1 MKKSSIIIILLSGIF
16 SLNISAK
23 QITTIL
29 FDVEAIFESD
39 DMRASGY
46 IGKIN
51 ALHYIASTGHKPSQ
65 AELFKQL
72 KPVKAI
78 STEQTYNNNLEMPFI
93 LADWLSQ
100 KQNNAK
106 IKEIIQK
113 YLSNKNLSDIE
124 IKVLMAIISM
134 MLTPQHLADVQKVRP
149 KMDNVLKNLRQK
161 GYKLYLVG
169 NWANV
174 SSLKAEFDDIFKY
187 FHGTM
192 VSGDNHLL
200 KPYQEYYEYVL
211 EKNNIDASQAL
222 WIETEPKFA
231 SKAKQYGYNVIVS
244 DTDKVAQSITSG
256 LRSFAINI

>member
-1 MKKSSIIIILLSGIF
+1 MKKRSILIILLAGFF

-23 QITTIL
+23 PITTIL
-29 FDVEAIFESD
+29 FDVEAIFGSD
-39 DMRASGY
+39 DMRASSY

-72 KPVKAI
+72 KAVKAL
-78 STEQTYNNNLEMPFI
+78 STELIHNNNLEMPLI

-100 KQNNAK
+100 KQDNSK
-106 IKEIIQK
+106 IKDAIQK
-113 YLSNKNLSDIE
+113 HLSNKNLSDIE

-134 MLTPQHLADVQKVRP
+134 MLTPKHLADVQKVHS
-149 KMDNVLKNLRQK
+149 KMESILKNLRQK

-169 NWANV
+169 NWAHIN
-174 SSLKAEFDDIFKY
+174 SLKDEFSDIFKH
-187 FHGTM
+187 FNGTT

-200 KPYQEYYEYVL
+200 KPYQDYYKNVL
-211 EKNNIDASQAL
+211 EKNNIDASQAV

-231 SKAKQYGYNVIVS
+231 SKAKLYGYNVVLA
-244 DTDKVAQSITSG
+244 DKGHSSITSG
-256 LRSFAINI
+256 LYGFGINA

>member
-1 MKKSSIIIILLSGIF
+1 MKKTSILIILLSGIF

-39 DMRASGY
+39 DMRASSY

-72 KPVKAI
+72 KSVKAI
-78 STEQTYNNNLEMPFI
+78 STEQIYNNNLEMPLI

-100 KQNNAK
+100 KQNNSK

-113 YLSNKNLSDIE
+113 HLSNKNLSDIE
-124 IKVLMAIISM
+124 VKVLMAVISM
-134 MLTPQHLADVQKVRP
+134 MLTPQHLADIQKVRS
-149 KMDNVLKNLRQK
+149 KIESILKSLRQK

-169 NWANV
+169 NWAHIN
-174 SSLKAEFDDIFKY
+174 SLKAEFGDIFKY
-187 FHGTM
+187 FQGTT

-200 KPYQEYYEYVL
+200 KPYENYYEYVL
-211 EKNNIDASQAL
+211 EKNNIESSQAL

-231 SKAKQYGYNVIVS
+231 SKAKLYGHNVIL
-244 DTDKVAQSITSG
+244 TDKTANSVIQGLHSFGISI
-256 LRSFAINI
+256 